1 MKKKSKCIKQVR
13 QSNVTCEGC
22 RILSLLIGC
31 FLLQWFSGFIV
42 VLSPEAVGT
51 ANGFVTITNATHL
64 ILVF

>member
-1 MKKKSKCIKQVR
+1 MKKKSKFIKQVR
-13 QSNVTCEGC
+13 QSNVTCEGY

-42 VLSPEAVGT
+42 LSPEAVGK
-51 ANGFVTITNATHL
+51 ANGFVIITNATHL